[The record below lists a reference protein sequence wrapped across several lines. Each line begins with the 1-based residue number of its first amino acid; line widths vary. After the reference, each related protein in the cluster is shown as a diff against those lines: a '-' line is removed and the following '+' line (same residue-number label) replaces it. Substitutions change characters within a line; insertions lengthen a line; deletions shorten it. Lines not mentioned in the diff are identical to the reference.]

1 LTAPTLPT
9 KINDI
14 MNSPWQLYTLQH
26 IDLELRRNRQQLDE
40 IEIQLTSDE
49 HLAKAKSNIAS
60 KKAELGDTEKRQ
72 KEAEW
77 VLEDLQQK
85 VKQIN
90 DKLYGG
96 KLKNPKELV
105 NLDLESKELG
115 KKVHK
120 KEDELLEL
128 MSEVED
134 IQANIRNISQELE
147 GLTKEW
153 QQKQQMLIQQKSA
166 VEVKLAG
173 LRQDREE
180 LAKQI
185 SPEALSL
192 YEQIRTTKEQV
203 VAKVERGRCQG
214 CHITLPTTQW
224 QKAKAGNLVQCD
236 SCNRILYVE

>member
-1 LTAPTLPT
+1 MLPT
-9 KINDI
+9 KINDN
-14 MNSPWQLYTLQH
+14 MNSPAQLYTLQY
-26 IDLELRRNRQQLDE
+26 IDRELQRSQQELDE
-40 IEIQLTSDE
+40 IETQLTNDE
-49 HLAKAKSNIAS
+49 PLAKVKSTLAS
-60 KKAELGDTEKRQ
+60 KKAELRDTGKRQ

-115 KKVHK
+115 KKVRK

-128 MSEVED
+128 MSEAED
-134 IQANIRNISQELE
+134 IQSNIKNISQELKRV
-147 GLTKEW
+147 TKEW
-153 QQKQQMLIQQKSA
+153 QQKQQMLIQGKSD
-166 VEVKLAG
+166 VEAKLTG
-173 LRQDREE
+173 LHQDREE
-180 LAKQI
+180 LARQI

-192 YEQIRTTKEQV
+192 YEQIRTTKEQA
-203 VAKVERGRCQG
+203 VAKVEGGRCQG

>member
-1 LTAPTLPT
+1 MTAPPLPT

-26 IDLELRRNRQQLDE
+26 IDLELQRNRQELDE
-40 IEIQLTSDE
+40 IEIQLTDDE

-60 KKAELGDTEKRQ
+60 KKAELGDTGKRQ
-72 KEAEW
+72 KEVEW
-77 VLEDLQQK
+77 VLEDFQQK

-96 KLKNPKELV
+96 KVKNPKELV
-105 NLDLESKELG
+105 NLDRENKELS
-115 KKVHK
+115 KNVHK

-134 IQANIRNISQELE
+134 IQANIRNISQELKK
-147 GLTKEW
+147 LTKEW
-153 QQKQQMLIQQKSA
+153 RHRQQTLIQRKSD
-166 VEVKLAG
+166 VEANLAG
-173 LRQDREE
+173 LHHDREA

-192 YEQIRTTKEQV
+192 YEQIRTTKEQAV
-203 VAKVERGRCQG
+203 VKVERGRCQG
-214 CHITLPTTQW
+214 CHITLPTIQW

-236 SCNRILYVE
+236 SCNRVLYVE

>member
-1 LTAPTLPT
+1 MLPT
-9 KINDI
+9 KINDN
-14 MNSPWQLYTLQH
+14 MNSPAQLYTLQY
-26 IDLELRRNRQQLDE
+26 IDRELQRSQQELDE
-40 IEIQLTSDE
+40 IETQLTNDE
-49 HLAKAKSNIAS
+49 PLAKVKSNLAL
-60 KKAELGDTEKRQ
+60 KKAELRDTEKRQ

-85 VKQIN
+85 VKQSN

-115 KKVHK
+115 KKVRK

-128 MSEVED
+128 MSEAED
-134 IQANIRNISQELE
+134 IQSNITNISQELKRV
-147 GLTKEW
+147 TREW
-153 QQKQQMLIQQKSA
+153 QQKQQMLIQRKSD
-166 VEVKLAG
+166 VEAKLAS
-173 LRQDREE
+173 LHQDREE
-180 LAKQI
+180 LARQI

-192 YEQIRTTKEQV
+192 YEQIRTTKEQA

>member
-1 LTAPTLPT
+1 MLPT
-9 KINDI
+9 KINDN
-14 MNSPWQLYTLQH
+14 MNSPAQLYTLQY
-26 IDLELRRNRQQLDE
+26 IDRELQRSQQELDE
-40 IEIQLTSDE
+40 IETQLTNDE
-49 HLAKAKSNIAS
+49 PLAKVKSNLAS
-60 KKAELGDTEKRQ
+60 RKAELRDTEKRQ

-77 VLEDLQQK
+77 VLDDLQQK
-85 VKQIN
+85 VKQSN

-128 MSEVED
+128 MSEAED
-134 IQANIRNISQELE
+134 IQSNIKNISQELKRV
-147 GLTKEW
+147 TREW
-153 QQKQQMLIQQKSA
+153 QQKQQMLIQRKSD
-166 VEVKLAG
+166 VEAKLAG
-173 LRQDREE
+173 LHQDREE
-180 LAKQI
+180 LARQI

-192 YEQIRTTKEQV
+192 YEQIRTTKEQA
-203 VAKVERGRCQG
+203 VAKVEGGRCQG

>member
-1 LTAPTLPT
+1 
-9 KINDI
+9 

-26 IDLELRRNRQQLDE
+26 IDLELRRNRQELDE
-40 IEIQLTSDE
+40 IEIQLTDDE

-60 KKAELGDTEKRQ
+60 KKAELGDTGKRQ

-85 VKQIN
+85 LKQIN

-96 KLKNPKELV
+96 KVKNPKELV
-105 NLDLESKELG
+105 NLDHESKELS
-115 KKVHK
+115 KNVRN

-134 IQANIRNISQELE
+134 VQANIRNISQELE

-173 LRQDREE
+173 LHQDREE

-192 YEQIRTTKEQV
+192 YEQIRTTKEQAV
-203 VAKVERGRCQG
+203 VKVERGRCQG

>member
-1 LTAPTLPT
+1 MLPT
-9 KINDI
+9 KINNN
-14 MNSPWQLYTLQH
+14 MNSPAQLYTLQY
-26 IDLELRRNRQQLDE
+26 IDRELQRSQQELDE
-40 IEIQLTSDE
+40 IETQLTNDE
-49 HLAKAKSNIAS
+49 PLAKVKSTLAS
-60 KKAELGDTEKRQ
+60 KKAELRDTGKRQ

-115 KKVHK
+115 KKVRK

-128 MSEVED
+128 MSEAED
-134 IQANIRNISQELE
+134 IQSNIKNISQELKRV
-147 GLTKEW
+147 TKEW
-153 QQKQQMLIQQKSA
+153 QQKQQMLIQGKSD
-166 VEVKLAG
+166 VEAKLTG
-173 LRQDREE
+173 LHQDREE
-180 LAKQI
+180 LARQI

-192 YEQIRTTKEQV
+192 YEQIRTTKEQA
-203 VAKVERGRCQG
+203 VAKVEGGRCQG